1 MCRLSTYV
9 LQQRE
14 LHYVRGIG
22 ALGMQEAE
30 ANTAA
35 CVSGYIT
42 YSVQPE
48 IENDKVIHLL
58 LINGHLEFITT
69 GICLFPNSYK
79 KKPNKQTNKLQTYQ
93 KTSFVRFFCLYF
105 RIYKTLLLYLSFRQ
119 DNVPDTHFDT
129 SFEIKPR
136 SPTNQQN
143 KHKTPRHIHTQ
154 EAK

>member
-42 YSVQPE
+42 YSAQPE

-69 GICLFPNSYK
+69 GICLFSQTVTRKNPT
-79 KKPNKQTNKLQTYQ
+79 NKQTQTYQ
-93 KTSFVRFFCLYF
+93 KTSFVRFV
-105 RIYKTLLLYLSFRQ
+105 LLVF
-119 DNVPDTHFDT
+119 
-129 SFEIKPR
+129 
-136 SPTNQQN
+136 
-143 KHKTPRHIHTQ
+143 
-154 EAK
+154 